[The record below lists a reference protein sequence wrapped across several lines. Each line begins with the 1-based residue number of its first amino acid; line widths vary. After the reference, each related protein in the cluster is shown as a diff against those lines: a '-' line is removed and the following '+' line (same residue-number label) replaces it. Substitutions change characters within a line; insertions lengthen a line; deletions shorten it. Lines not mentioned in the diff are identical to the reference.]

1 MPLLHLAARKS
12 QTALAAAEVEEKRVQ
27 TALRTKSQPGN
38 RMTVT
43 TEHVCLCQSFW
54 KGKKSSGFP
63 AVFSVLSTEGAE
75 HYTGV
80 FVPRLDP
87 QAPPWKS
94 TSLSSE
100 LPVGIVLQPSLA
112 VGFSLYP
119 LAHHVVTSSSLTR
132 SRPNSSLPYGV
143 LSSPLR
149 FWKPHFK
156 SSQFFLASA
165 SFPSV
170 NHHQLPVLPVPS
182 AQVSPLTPAG
192 SQQFVTPCRL
202 FWRAHCKTPDIVVL
216 LTPSRNNR
224 WGYTFFFWSLT
235 GARIYLVNYVK
246 KWESQHV

>member
-12 QTALAAAEVEEKRVQ
+12 QTALAAAEGEEKWVQ
-27 TALRTKSQPGN
+27 TAFRTKSQPGN
-38 RMTVT
+38 WMTVA
-43 TEHVCLCQSFW
+43 TERVSLCQSFW

-100 LPVGIVLQPSLA
+100 LLVRIILQPSLA
-112 VGFSLYP
+112 VGFSFSP
-119 LAHHVVTSSSLTR
+119 LAHHVVASSLTR
-132 SRPNSSLPYGV
+132 SRSRPNSSPPYGV
-143 LSSPLR
+143 LNSPLR

-182 AQVSPLTPAG
+182 AQVSPITPVG

-202 FWRAHCKTPDIVVL
+202 FWHAHCETPDTVVL
-216 LTPSRNNR
+216 LTPSRSNR
-224 WGYTFFFWSLT
+224 WGYIFFFFDS
-235 GARIYLVNYVK
+235 
-246 KWESQHV
+246 SQVHVFI

>member
-12 QTALAAAEVEEKRVQ
+12 QTALAAAEGEEKWVQ
-27 TALRTKSQPGN
+27 TAFRTKSQPGN
-38 RMTVT
+38 WMTVA
-43 TEHVCLCQSFW
+43 TERVSLCQSFW

-100 LPVGIVLQPSLA
+100 LLVRIILQPSLA
-112 VGFSLYP
+112 VGFSFSP
-119 LAHHVVTSSSLTR
+119 LAHHVVASSLTR
-132 SRPNSSLPYGV
+132 SRSRPNSSPPYGV
-143 LSSPLR
+143 LNSPLR

-182 AQVSPLTPAG
+182 AQVSPITLVG

-202 FWRAHCKTPDIVVL
+202 FWHAHCETPDTVVL
-216 LTPSRNNR
+216 LTPSRSNR
-224 WGYTFFFWSLT
+224 WGYIFFFFDS
-235 GARIYLVNYVK
+235 
-246 KWESQHV
+246 SQVHVFI